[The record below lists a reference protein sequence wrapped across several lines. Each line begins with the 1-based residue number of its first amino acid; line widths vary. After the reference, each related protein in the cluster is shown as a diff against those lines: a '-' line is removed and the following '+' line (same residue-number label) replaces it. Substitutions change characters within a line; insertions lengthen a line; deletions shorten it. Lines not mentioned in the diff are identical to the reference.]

1 MRADE
6 IIYIVRRKA
15 ARWKTRRPSVRL
27 LRGVINLSDSDFVYV
42 IDFDRK
48 NFMAPV
54 FSDEEKEDMKSLTSQ
69 QKAIYYVIKA
79 STLNGMV
86 GVRVSRKQL
95 MEQSSCAV
103 PVAYHTAL
111 NVLEE
116 KRLIRIYR
124 VRYVSGRRKEGRT
137 VIFVDKYRKPVEENK
152 IKKGEVWT
160 LVGEEDEEV

>member
-69 QKAIYYVIKA
+69 QKAI
-79 STLNGMV
+79 
-86 GVRVSRKQL
+86 
-95 MEQSSCAV
+95 
-103 PVAYHTAL
+103 H
-111 NVLEE
+111 
-116 KRLIRIYR
+116 
-124 VRYVSGRRKEGRT
+124 
-137 VIFVDKYRKPVEENK
+137 
-152 IKKGEVWT
+152 
-160 LVGEEDEEV
+160 

>member
-1 MRADE
+1 
-6 IIYIVRRKA
+6 
-15 ARWKTRRPSVRL
+15 
-27 LRGVINLSDSDFVYV
+27 
-42 IDFDRK
+42 
-48 NFMAPV
+48 
-54 FSDEEKEDMKSLTSQ
+54 
-69 QKAIYYVIKA
+69 
-79 STLNGMV
+79 
-86 GVRVSRKQL
+86 

-116 KRLIRIYR
+116 KGLIRIYR

-137 VIFVDKYRKPVEENK
+137 VIFVDKYRKPIEENK